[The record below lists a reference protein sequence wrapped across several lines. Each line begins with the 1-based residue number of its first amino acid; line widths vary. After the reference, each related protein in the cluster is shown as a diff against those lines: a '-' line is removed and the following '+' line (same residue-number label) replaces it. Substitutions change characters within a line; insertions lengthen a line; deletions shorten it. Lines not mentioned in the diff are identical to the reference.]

1 MPVDTVLPRL
11 KRGWEAA
18 LDILFPRRCVGC
30 GRQGAFICPACLD
43 AMPRLASDPGFRAA
57 PDDPAALDSLTAAF
71 AFEGVVRQAVHQ
83 LKYGHLRGLAPIL
96 ATRLHA
102 EVRERLPAADLIIPV
117 PLHPTRRRERGFNQ
131 SALLAR
137 GLTALSLIPI
147 DEAALRRTRHHPP
160 QARTADLAARR
171 VNVRGA
177 FRASGIPDGC
187 RVILMDDVATSGATL
202 NAAAAALK
210 ADGAAEVHGLT
221 LAREV

>member
-1 MPVDTVLPRL
+1 MPVDIVLPRL

-30 GRQGAFICPACLD
+30 GREGAFICPACLD
-43 AMPRLASDPGFRAA
+43 AMPRLMSDPGFSAA
-57 PDDPAALDSLTAAF
+57 PVDPAALDSLTAAF

-102 EVRERLPAADLIIPV
+102 EVKNRLPEADLIIPI
-117 PLHPTRRRERGFNQ
+117 PLHPARKRERGFNQ

-137 GLTALSLIPI
+137 QLSKLTAIPTR
-147 DEAALRRTRHHPP
+147 ETALRRTRHHPS
-160 QARTADLAARR
+160 QARAANLAARR

-177 FRASGIPDGC
+177 FQAVGIASAC
-187 RVILMDDVATSGATL
+187 RVILVDDVATSGATL

-210 ADGAAEVHGLT
+210 NGGAAEVHGLT